1 MYSYIIG
8 GSSFNTVFGL
18 NEMTTTMMTATATRP
33 KNKNSSVEV
42 KGRINVKQKEQELNE
57 NQNKRTS
64 QRSKIKYNER
74 RVTYCHPRGDS
85 ELHLYISPL
94 FDFTSKFFRVVLAAR
109 GE

>member
-1 MYSYIIG
+1 MFCIFVGVYIIG

-18 NEMTTTMMTATATRP
+18 NEMTTTMMTATA

-74 RVTYCHPRGDS
+74 RVTYCPR
-85 ELHLYISPL
+85 
-94 FDFTSKFFRVVLAAR
+94 
-109 GE
+109 

>member
-1 MYSYIIG
+1 MFCIFVGVYIIG

-18 NEMTTTMMTATATRP
+18 NEMTTTMMTATAKNPSTYP

-74 RVTYCHPRGDS
+74 RVTYCPR
-85 ELHLYISPL
+85 
-94 FDFTSKFFRVVLAAR
+94 
-109 GE
+109 